1 MRVVS
6 MESLPLGF
14 RFRPTDEELINHY
27 LRLKINGRDSEVQ
40 VIPEVDV
47 CKWEPWDLPGL
58 SVIKTDDP
66 EWFFFCPRDRKYPNG
81 LRSNRATD
89 AGYWKATGKDRTIR
103 IRRSGSTVIIGM
115 KKTLVFYKGR
125 APKGE
130 RTYWIMHEYRPTDKD
145 LQGSFVLCRLFRKSD
160 EKNDVVK
167 YDEVDRT
174 SSPNTN
180 RSSPDDTSSD
190 LVQENSIRDDA
201 ITNDVVP
208 VESCGNSHMT
218 SDVEDHSAEGTTI
231 EDYLL
236 PGENPSHYELSNG
249 QIDTKLFSPMQLNI
263 HDELA
268 AYMDLPYASDFG
280 NDHHGLHFQDGT
292 GEKDVSFTE
301 ILDDVLNNQDEY
313 SSVESASQ
321 KDVVVG
327 RDLQLP
333 GEILMPQEVPQENI
347 YVKDNNGTCRDRDTE
362 MAQAQGDMVMGAS
375 RWFNEHGDSTEILQT
390 PAYYDRQLRKGD
402 IGVYGDNSVMQG
414 ASSADSA
421 VDSFHDNLISFE
433 MSSTPKNPVNHTGD
447 SASGTG
453 IKIRTRQPQNRS
465 TMDNFVI
472 QGTAPRRIRLQMT
485 PPPKP
490 VGNVEEKDV
499 NHHEE
504 EDEVQSALTEVD
516 EAKEKIRISDYV
528 DGESEQLKFDKSG
541 NNITEESSP
550 KLRLR
555 VKRDGESVNP
565 KMESSESSVADSSPK
580 LKSRVKCDG
589 ESCNLKEEASNSSRA
604 PPPALGS
611 RRTSIIYSLSIF
623 LMMIV
628 FIIFTWNALR
638 KHRYLLFTL

>member
-103 IRRSGSTVIIGM
+103 IRKSGSVVIIGM

-167 YDEVDRT
+167 YDEVDQI
-174 SSPNTN
+174 SSPITN
-180 RSSPDDTSSD
+180 KSSPDDTSSD
-190 LVQENSIRDDA
+190 LVQGNNIPDDT
-201 ITNDVVP
+201 ITNEAVL

-218 SDVEDHSAEGTTI
+218 SDVEDHSAEGTNI
-231 EDYLL
+231 EDYPL

-249 QIDTKLFSPMQLNI
+249 QIDLKLISPMQSNI

-268 AYMDLPYASDFG
+268 VYMDLPYASDFG

-292 GEKDVSFTE
+292 GEKDVLFTE
-301 ILDDVLNNQDEY
+301 FLDGFFNNQDEY
-313 SSVESASQ
+313 SCVESASQ
-321 KDVVVG
+321 KDSVVG

-333 GEILMPQEVPQENI
+333 GEIFMPPVPQENI

-375 RWFNEHGDSTEILQT
+375 RWFNEHGDRTETLQT
-390 PAYYDRQLRKGD
+390 PAYFGTRRAEASVYDHELRKGD
-402 IGVYGDNSVMQG
+402 IGVYGDSSVT
-414 ASSADSA
+414 
-421 VDSFHDNLISFE
+421 L
-433 MSSTPKNPVNHTGD
+433 KNPVNQTGD

-453 IKIRTRQPQNRS
+453 IKIRTRQPQNRFNS
-465 TMDNFVI
+465 DNFVK
-472 QGTAPRRIRLQMT
+472 QGTAPRRIRFQMQMR

-490 VGNVEEKDV
+490 VGNVEEKDA

-516 EAKEKIRISDYV
+516 EGKEKIHLSDDV
-528 DGESEQLKFDKSG
+528 DGVNKQLKFDKSR
-541 NNITEESSP
+541 NNVTEESSP
-550 KLRLR
+550 KLRSR
-555 VKRDGESVNP
+555 MKRDGESVNP
-565 KMESSESSVADSSPK
+565 KMESSESLVADSSPK
-580 LKSRVKCDG
+580 VNSRVKWDG

-604 PPPALGS
+604 SPALGS
-611 RRTSIIYSLSIF
+611 RRTSIIYSLTIF

-628 FIIFTWNALR
+628 LIIFTWNAHR
-638 KHRYLLFTL
+638 KHRYLLFTF

>member
-103 IRRSGSTVIIGM
+103 IRRSGSILIIGM

-167 YDEVDRT
+167 YDEVDQT
-174 SSPNTN
+174 SSPITN

-190 LVQENSIRDDA
+190 LVQENNIPDDV

-208 VESCGNSHMT
+208 VESCDNSHMT
-218 SDVEDHSAEGTTI
+218 SDVEDQSAECTAI
-231 EDYLL
+231 EVRRTLYDYLL

-249 QIDTKLFSPMQLNI
+249 QIDPKLFSPMQSNI

-292 GEKDVSFTE
+292 GEKDVLLTE
-301 ILDDVLNNQDEY
+301 LLDDVFNNQDEY

-321 KDVVVG
+321 KDSAVG

-333 GEILMPQEVPQENI
+333 GEILMPQAVPQENI

-362 MAQAQGDMVMGAS
+362 MAQPQGGMVMGAS
-375 RWFNEHGDSTEILQT
+375 RWFNEHGDSTERLQAPVYFGT
-390 PAYYDRQLRKGD
+390 PLAEASVYDRELRKGD
-402 IGVYGDNSVMQG
+402 IGVYGENSVMQG
-414 ASSADSA
+414 ASC
-421 VDSFHDNLISFE
+421 
-433 MSSTPKNPVNHTGD
+433 GD

-453 IKIRTRQPQNRS
+453 IKIRTRQPQNRFNS
-465 TMDNFVI
+465 GNFVI
-472 QGTAPRRIRLQMT
+472 QGTAPRRIRLQMR

-499 NHHEE
+499 KHHEE

-516 EAKEKIRISDYV
+516 EGKEKIHISDDV
-528 DGESEQLKFDKSG
+528 DGENEQLKFDTSR

-550 KLRLR
+550 KLRSR
-555 VKRDGESVNP
+555 VQGDGESVNP

-580 LKSRVKCDG
+580 LKSRVKWDG
-589 ESCNLKEEASNSSRA
+589 ESCNLKEEVSNSSRA
-604 PPPALGS
+604 PPALGS
-611 RRTSIIYSLSIF
+611 RRTSIIYSLTII

>member
-125 APKGE
+125 VLKASAP
-130 RTYWIMHEYRPTDKD
+130 T
-145 LQGSFVLCRLFRKSD
+145 GSCTSTAPPIKISRVL
-160 EKNDVVK
+160 
-167 YDEVDRT
+167 
-174 SSPNTN
+174 SSSAACSEN
-180 RSSPDDTSSD
+180 DTSSD
-190 LVQENSIRDDA
+190 LVQENNIPDDV
-201 ITNDVVP
+201 ITDDVVP

-249 QIDTKLFSPMQLNI
+249 QIDPKLVSPMQSNI

-268 AYMDLPYASDFG
+268 AFMDLPYASDFG
-280 NDHHGLHFQDGT
+280 NDLHGLHFQDGT
-292 GEKDVSFTE
+292 GEKDVLLTE
-301 ILDDVLNNQDEY
+301 LLDDVFNNKDEY

-321 KDVVVG
+321 KDSVVG

-333 GEILMPQEVPQENI
+333 GENLCHRQYHKKIFMLKTIMVHAETETLKWPKLRVILLWELQGGSMNMVIAQ
-347 YVKDNNGTCRDRDTE
+347 KHCRHQLILE
-362 MAQAQGDMVMGAS
+362 
-375 RWFNEHGDSTEILQT
+375 EHRAEALV
-390 PAYYDRQLRKGD
+390 YDRERRKGD

-421 VDSFHDNLISFE
+421 VDSFHDNLIIL
-433 MSSTPKNPVNHTGD
+433 KCH
-447 SASGTG
+447 
-453 IKIRTRQPQNRS
+453 
-465 TMDNFVI
+465 
-472 QGTAPRRIRLQMT
+472 
-485 PPPKP
+485 PP
-490 VGNVEEKDV
+490 
-499 NHHEE
+499 
-504 EDEVQSALTEVD
+504 
-516 EAKEKIRISDYV
+516 
-528 DGESEQLKFDKSG
+528 
-541 NNITEESSP
+541 
-550 KLRLR
+550 
-555 VKRDGESVNP
+555 
-565 KMESSESSVADSSPK
+565 
-580 LKSRVKCDG
+580 
-589 ESCNLKEEASNSSRA
+589 
-604 PPPALGS
+604 
-611 RRTSIIYSLSIF
+611 
-623 LMMIV
+623 
-628 FIIFTWNALR
+628 
-638 KHRYLLFTL
+638 

>member
-27 LRLKINGRDSEVQ
+27 LRLKINGRDSE
-40 VIPEVDV
+40 
-47 CKWEPWDLPGL
+47 
-58 SVIKTDDP
+58 
-66 EWFFFCPRDRKYPNG
+66 
-81 LRSNRATD
+81 
-89 AGYWKATGKDRTIR
+89 
-103 IRRSGSTVIIGM
+103 
-115 KKTLVFYKGR
+115 
-125 APKGE
+125 
-130 RTYWIMHEYRPTDKD
+130 
-145 LQGSFVLCRLFRKSD
+145 GSFVLCRLFRKSD

-190 LVQENSIRDDA
+190 LVQENNIRDDA

-249 QIDTKLFSPMQLNI
+249 QIDPKLFSPMQLNI

-292 GEKDVSFTE
+292 GEKDVLFTD

-375 RWFNEHGDSTEILQT
+375 RWFNEQGDSTETLQT
-390 PAYYDRQLRKGD
+390 PAYFAVYDRQLRKGD

-421 VDSFHDNLISFE
+421 VDSFYDNLISFE
-433 MSSTPKNPVNHTGD
+433 MSSTLKNPVNHTGD

-465 TMDNFVI
+465 TMDNFAI

-516 EAKEKIRISDYV
+516 EAKEKIHISDDV
-528 DGESEQLKFDKSG
+528 DGESEQLKFDKSR

-589 ESCNLKEEASNSSRA
+589 ESCNLKEEESNSSRA